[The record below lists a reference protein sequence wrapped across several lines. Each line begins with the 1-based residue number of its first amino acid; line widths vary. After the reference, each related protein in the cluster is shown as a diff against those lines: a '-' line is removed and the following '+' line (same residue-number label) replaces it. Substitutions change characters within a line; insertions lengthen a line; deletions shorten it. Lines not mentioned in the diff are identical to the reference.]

1 MRQMRHEVI
10 SSRSNPLVTRLR
22 KLGSK
27 RSARREE
34 GVFVGEGPKL
44 LQEAVRWRIPLETV
58 VYASGVTLP
67 QLPDDVRVVEVPDSL
82 LEAVAQTQ
90 TPQGVVFVCRTP
102 ALELPEQLTGN
113 RYLILD
119 GLQDPGNVGTI
130 WRTADAF
137 GADGLILCSG
147 CADPWSPKTVR
158 STMGAAFRL
167 PLATG
172 VRYLI
177 LLVCFCIAQA
187 VCSMFSILALSMIQ
201 ESTPEHLTGKI
212 MACVIA
218 LSTCAQPAGQV
229 IYGLLFDLFSG
240 EVWLVILPTAAA
252 VIAAGCLSADFLRRF
267 FRETPEAG

>member
-1 MRQMRHEVI
+1 MRHEVI

-147 CADPWSPKTVR
+147 CADPWSPKTIR
-158 STMGAAFRL
+158 ATMGACFRL
-167 PLATG
+167 PVWETGLKELTVLLKTAELPLYATALREDTADLRAADLSRAAVVIGSEGRG
-172 VRYLI
+172 VS
-177 LLVCFCIAQA
+177 QA
-187 VCSMFSILALSMIQ
+187 VLDACALTLKIPMRDRC
-201 ESTPEHLTGKI
+201 ESLN
-212 MACVIA
+212 
-218 LSTCAQPAGQV
+218 
-229 IYGLLFDLFSG
+229 
-240 EVWLVILPTAAA
+240 AA
-252 VIAAGCLSADFLRRF
+252 VAASVALWEGWRNR
-267 FRETPEAG
+267 

>member
-1 MRQMRHEVI
+1 MRHEVI

-44 LQEAVRWRIPLETV
+44 LQETLKASISLETV
-58 VYASGVTLP
+58 IYTAGI
-67 QLPDDVRVVEVPDSL
+67 QLPDLPQGVRVVEVPASL

-90 TPQGVVFVCRTP
+90 TPQGVVFVGKTP
-102 ALELPEQLTGN
+102 SLDMPQALTGS
-113 RYLILD
+113 RYLLLD
-119 GLQDPGNVGTI
+119 GVQDPGNVGTI

-167 PLATG
+167 PVWETTLEQAAQRLKEANIPLYATALREDTEDVRDISLQRSG
-172 VRYLI
+172 VIIGSEGRG
-177 LLVCFCIAQA
+177 VSQ
-187 VCSMFSILALSMIQ
+187 LALDLCEKTVKIPMVERC
-201 ESTPEHLTGKI
+201 ESLN
-212 MACVIA
+212 
-218 LSTCAQPAGQV
+218 
-229 IYGLLFDLFSG
+229 
-240 EVWLVILPTAAA
+240 AA
-252 VIAAGCLSADFLRRF
+252 VAASVVLWEMARTHL
-267 FRETPEAG
+267 